1 MNLLMAVL
9 LLIFYAKKR
18 VVALPGNLSGV
29 LYTKEAGDFWWTPV
43 Q

>member
-9 LLIFYAKKR
+9 LLIFYAKRR
-18 VVALPGNLSGV
+18 VVAHPANLSGV